1 MNLSLIAEMSL
12 TVREREILK
21 LANQGLSSYKIA
33 RRLGVDPPTIARSR
47 KNALRKLKQAQEDL
61 DFAKR
66 IAESTCPEHNGDKEV
81 EVRGSSLSR
90 S

>member
-1 MNLSLIAEMSL
+1 MNLGLIAEMSL
-12 TVREREILK
+12 TERERTILT
-21 LANQGLSSYKIA
+21 LANQGLSCYKIA

-66 IAESTCPEHNGDKEV
+66 IAESTCLGHNGSGEV
-81 EVRGSSLSR
+81 GVRGSSLSR
-90 S
+90 G

>member
-1 MNLSLIAEMSL
+1 MNFSLIAEMSL
-12 TVREREILK
+12 TERERTILK
-21 LANQGLSSYKIA
+21 LANEGLSSYKIA
-33 RRLGVDPPTIARSR
+33 RTLGVDPPTIARSK

-66 IAESTCPEHNGDKEV
+66 IAKSTCSEHVDQKEV
-81 EVRGSSLSR
+81 EIRDSSSSR